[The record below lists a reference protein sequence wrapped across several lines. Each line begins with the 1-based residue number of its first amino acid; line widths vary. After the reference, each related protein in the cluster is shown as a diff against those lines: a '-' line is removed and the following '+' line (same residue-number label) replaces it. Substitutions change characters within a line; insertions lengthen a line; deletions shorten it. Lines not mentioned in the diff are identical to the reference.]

1 MARPTQADFEV
12 FTVRPKQSVR
22 DNDPSSDTY
31 GQRIISEVSDEAWE
45 EAKASTQSLIDNYDA
60 DRKEQIR
67 AERKNLLNISDWT
80 VASDSPLSADDLA
93 SIKTWRQQL
102 RDLPDSNAD
111 VDLITIPDCPVTSLN
126 ITAPDLPVEGT
137 A

>member
-31 GQRIISEVSDEAWE
+31 GQRIVSEVSDEAWE

-60 DRKEQIR
+60 ERKEQIR
-67 AERKNLLNISDWT
+67 AERRNLLNMSDWT

-111 VDLITIPDCPVTSLN
+111 VDLIEIPACPVSG
-126 ITAPDLPVEGT
+126 VV
-137 A
+137 

>member
-111 VDLITIPDCPVTSLN
+111 VTLIEIPDCPVSG
-126 ITAPDLPVEGT
+126 VV
-137 A
+137 